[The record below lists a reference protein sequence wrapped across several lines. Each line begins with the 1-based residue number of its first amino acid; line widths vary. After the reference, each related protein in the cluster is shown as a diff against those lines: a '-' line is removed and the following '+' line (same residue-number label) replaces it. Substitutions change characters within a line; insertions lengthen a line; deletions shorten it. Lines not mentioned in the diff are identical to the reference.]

1 MGIILRKIQENW
13 ENAGIFPMTWFANIL
28 FSNLAAAD
36 QCSITFPLERTHLAV
51 QLAGENFPGILRL
64 VFRKQIG
71 PNIPDTSSA
80 QSKSVSVQLSY

>member
-13 ENAGIFPMTWFANIL
+13 ENAGIFPMTWFVNIL

-51 QLAGENFPGILRL
+51 QLAGENFPGI
-64 VFRKQIG
+64 
-71 PNIPDTSSA
+71 
-80 QSKSVSVQLSY
+80 